1 MHGGLQGSS
10 VLISDAGRAV
20 IADFGLS
27 KALEKLADTMYTASN
42 GAGAAFRWMA
52 PELQSDGAV
61 MERSAD
67 VYAWGMT
74 ALEVRPNRT
83 HPSSPKE
90 AVTNSHS

>member
-1 MHGGLQGSS
+1 VHGGLQGSS

-42 GAGAAFRWMA
+42 GAGATFRWMA

-61 MERSAD
+61 LERSAD

-74 ALEVRPNRT
+74 ALEVRLNYT
-83 HPSSPKE
+83 HPPSSNQ
-90 AVTNSHS
+90 AVSDWPS